1 MAASAPPDVP
11 PPVRQLAVELADVKP
26 MRHGSLCEPL
36 VRKILRRVT
45 VPTTASR
52 MLLEARPAPASSLP
66 NRPIWSASRSL
77 PAVSFAAGWTLC
89 GRHAKHGPMANWKV
103 WPLPP
108 RRLRKGA
115 PSEPPKRN
123 HSGNRSALRPAP
135 LNRRRAHCPL
145 DLLSL
150 LGYQRLRFRKS
161 LAGSCA
167 NALSPH
173 GIGAPSRVS

>member
-123 HSGNRSALRPAP
+123 HSGNRSALRPTP
-135 LNRRRAHCPL
+135 LNRRRVYCRPGS
-145 DLLSL
+145 SL
-150 LGYQRLRFRKS
+150 PAGIPAKRARVFR
-161 LAGSCA
+161 
-167 NALSPH
+167 
-173 GIGAPSRVS
+173 